1 MWIYILVGIIC
12 LLAGLAGGFFIARH
26 YMMSYLKNNPPINE
40 QMLQMMMAQ
49 MGQKPSQKKINQM
62 MSAMNKQQ
70 EKEKPKKAKK

>member
-12 LLAGLAGGFFIARH
+12 LLAGLAGGFFIARR

-49 MGQKPSQKKINQM
+49 MGQKPSQK
-62 MSAMNKQQ
+62 
-70 EKEKPKKAKK
+70 